1 MRAVCI
7 FALTQLKR
15 FFRDP
20 MYLFFTFAFPLIFL
34 FIFGNLY
41 GGGDVNFKIAIFNH
55 SDSEMSKNFVEQFN
69 SDDAKKTFKVSADI
83 ETLDEAKEKMSR
95 GELDSI
101 IELPSDFGTVKGGPE
116 CADPA
121 NARTSNCLPSGEM
134 QVYYDPS
141 QAQTGQTIATIMSGI
156 ADEINQSMTG
166 SSNPITVK
174 QVSTG
179 VEGMST
185 FDYVF
190 AGLFA
195 FTLMQMSIYGLANQL
210 PAEKKTGALRRIKAT
225 PFQPWQLIIGLA
237 LVYTVMTAISATV
250 MITVGVTMFD
260 WQMRGD
266 WVVFTVFSL
275 LAVFM
280 LSGFGML
287 IAGMA
292 KNENQSTMASQLV
305 AFPMMFLSGVFF
317 PLYIMPTFFQTIS
330 NFIPLTPVAEGLRF
344 IATEG
349 AGFADILP
357 QIGLMA
363 IWGIVAYA
371 VAFRAFRWE

>member
-1 MRAVCI
+1 MRAILV

-15 FFRDP
+15 FLRDP
-20 MYLFFTFAFPLIFL
+20 LYLFFVFAFPMIFL

-41 GGGDVNFKIAIFNH
+41 GSNSVNFQIAIFNN
-55 SDSEMSKNFVEQFN
+55 SDSEMAKSFVEQFD
-69 SDDAKKTFKVSADI
+69 SDEAAQTFKVNKEI
-83 ETLDEAKEKMSR
+83 ESLDEAKEKMSR

-101 IELPSDFGTVKGGPE
+101 IELPSDFGTIKGGVE
-116 CADPA
+116 CDDSV
-121 NARTSNCLPSGEM
+121 NARTSDCLPSGEM
-134 QVYYDPS
+134 SVYYDPG

-225 PFQPWQLIIGLA
+225 PFKPWQLIIGLA

-250 MITVGVTMFD
+250 MITVGVMLFD
-260 WQMRGD
+260 WQMSGQ
-266 WVVFTVFSL
+266 WLVFIPFSL
-275 LAVFM
+275 LAVLM

-305 AFPMMFLSGVFF
+305 AFPMMFLSGVFI
-317 PLYIMPTFFQTIS
+317 PLYIMPSFFQTVS

-344 IATEG
+344 ISTEG
-349 AGFADILP
+349 AGFAELLP

-363 IWGIVAYA
+363 LWGVMIYFI
-371 VAFRAFRWE
+371 AFKVFRWE